1 MRQSQKTRTTA
12 ETDIRLTLNLDGSG
26 RAEISSGC
34 GFLNHMLT
42 LFAKHGRFDL
52 SVFCHGDVEVDDH
65 HTVEDVGIVLGEA
78 FCEALGEKRGIRRYG
93 DIILPMDES
102 LVLAALDLS
111 GRSHLSYAMKIPARK
126 VGSFDTELAEEF
138 WQAFV
143 RASGCTLHI
152 RQMAGGNSHHL
163 LEASFKAVARALR
176 TAVSVDPSLMGEIP
190 SSKGVL

>member
-1 MRQSQKTRTTA
+1 MRSTECKRTTA
-12 ETDIRLTLNLDGSG
+12 ETDIRLSLSLDGTG
-26 RAEISSGC
+26 KAEISTGC

-52 SVFCHGDVEVDDH
+52 SVFCKGDTDVDDH
-65 HTVEDVGIVLGEA
+65 HTVEDVGIVLGNA
-78 FCEALGEKRGIRRYG
+78 LREALGDKRGVRRYG
-93 DIILPMDES
+93 DITLPMDES
-102 LVLAALDLS
+102 LVLAAVDLS
-111 GRSHLSYAMKIPARK
+111 GRAYLAYAVKVPAAK

-143 RASGCTLHI
+143 RAAGCTLHI
-152 RQMAGGNSHHL
+152 RQLAGSNSHHI

-176 TAVSVDPSLMGEIP
+176 TAVSIDPELAGEIP